1 MEIIREQHG
10 GLKRVSSEYIES
22 ILEGET
28 NYKVLLMLDGY
39 DEYTPGKN
47 NYIDIAIK
55 SEIGNRFLIITS
67 RPGEYLSQS
76 LRNTMDGQ
84 IMIEG
89 FSEENIVECSKK
101 YFGSAE
107 KSEKMLKQAK
117 ETGINELLR
126 VPIMLVITV
135 VIFNEENT
143 LPKTKTKMY
152 ETIFRLTIDRTTLKT
167 FGSKSKNI
175 TKLDDLLNTLGE
187 FSLKALQK
195 NSQEL
200 LLKRVSWD
208 TKRWNWLKDNF
219 WLVQTEFEPVYRIVQ
234 C

>member
-1 MEIIREQHG
+1 M
-10 GLKRVSSEYIES
+10 
-22 ILEGET
+22 EGET

-47 NYIDIAIK
+47 NHIDIVIK
-55 SEIGNRFLIITS
+55 SGIGNCFLIITS
-67 RPGEYLSQS
+67 RPGGYLSQS

-89 FSEENIVECSKK
+89 FSEESIIECSTK

-107 KSEKMLKQAK
+107 KSDKMLKQAK

-126 VPIMLVITV
+126 VPIMLVMTV

-143 LPKTKTKMY
+143 LPKSKTEMY

-167 FGSKSKNI
+167 FGHKSKDI

-187 FSLKALQK
+187 FSWKALQK
-195 NSQEL
+195 DSQEL
-200 LLKRVSWD
+200 LLKRVS
-208 TKRWNWLKDNF
+208 
-219 WLVQTEFEPVYRIVQ
+219 
-234 C
+234 